1 MSYNELKQHGSEDFP
16 IQLYIIDSMHP
27 KYEMAHHWH
36 TQLEIIRVMSGRL
49 NVALNGKEYEVEKG
63 DVIIVNSEV
72 VHGAI
77 PTDCVYECIVFSLDV
92 LETSVNKCK
101 NFLFGISNR
110 MIEINEYRKYNADD
124 IFFRAVNS
132 FFEAMKTDG
141 DGAKFNVLGALY
153 TLFGIIFDKKYYT
166 VSSGTEVNKS
176 ITKLKDVLY
185 FIRNCYDTQITLYDM
200 ASKADMSPKYFC
212 RFFKELTDKTPVE
225 YLNAYRIERAA
236 RKLTGSNAAVTD
248 IAFSCGFND
257 LSYFIK
263 TFKHYKG
270 MTPREFRKRHV

>member
-16 IQLYIIDSMHP
+16 IQLYMIDSMHP

-36 TQLEIIRVMSGRL
+36 TQLEIIRVISGKL
-49 NVALNGKEYEVEKG
+49 NVALNGKEYKAYDG

-77 PTDCVYECIVFSLDV
+77 PENCVYECIVFSLDI
-92 LETSVNKCK
+92 LETSVNKCR
-101 NFLFGISNR
+101 NFLFGISSR
-110 MIEINEYRKYNADD
+110 MIEINEYYKYDD
-124 IFFRAVNS
+124 SIFFDAVNN
-132 FFEAMKTDG
+132 FFEAMKKDG
-141 DGAKFNVLGALY
+141 DSAKFLALGALY
-153 TLFGIIFDKKYYT
+153 TLFGMVYDKKYYKI
-166 VSSGTEVNKS
+166 SSGKDVNKS
-176 ITKLKDVLY
+176 IIKLKDVLY
-185 FIRNCYDTQITLYDM
+185 FIRNCYDTPITLEAM
-200 ASKADMSPKYFC
+200 AEKAGMSPKYFC

-225 YLNAYRIERAA
+225 YLNTYRIERAA
-236 RKLTGSNAAVTD
+236 RKLTGTDLPVTE

-270 MTPREFRKRHV
+270 MTPREFRKCHY

>member
-16 IQLYIIDSMHP
+16 IQLYTIDSMHP

-36 TQLEIIRVMSGRL
+36 TQLEIIRVISGKL
-49 NVALNGKEYEVEKG
+49 NVALNGKEYKAYDG

-77 PTDCVYECIVFSLDV
+77 PENCVYECIVFSLDI
-92 LETSVNKCK
+92 LETSVNKCR
-101 NFLFGISNR
+101 NFLFGISSR
-110 MIEINEYRKYNADD
+110 MIEINEYYKYDD
-124 IFFRAVNS
+124 SIFFDAVNN
-132 FFEAMKTDG
+132 FFEAMKKDG
-141 DGAKFNVLGALY
+141 DSAKFLALGALY
-153 TLFGIIFDKKYYT
+153 TLFGMVYDNKYYKI
-166 VSSGTEVNKS
+166 SSGKDVNKS
-176 ITKLKDVLY
+176 IIKLKDVLY
-185 FIRNCYDTQITLYDM
+185 FIRNCYDTPITLDAM
-200 ASKADMSPKYFC
+200 AEKAGMSPKYFC

-225 YLNAYRIERAA
+225 YLNTYRIERAA
-236 RKLTGSNAAVTD
+236 RKLTGTDLPVTE

-270 MTPREFRKRHV
+270 MTPREFRKCHY

>member
-36 TQLEIIRVMSGRL
+36 TQLEIIRVISGKL
-49 NVALNGKEYEVEKG
+49 NVALNGKEYKAYDG

-77 PTDCVYECIVFSLDV
+77 PENCVYECIVFSLDI
-92 LETSVNKCK
+92 LETSVNKCR
-101 NFLFGISNR
+101 NFLFGISSR
-110 MIEINEYRKYNADD
+110 MIEINEYYKYDD
-124 IFFRAVNS
+124 SIFFDAVNN
-132 FFEAMKTDG
+132 FFEAMKKDG
-141 DGAKFNVLGALY
+141 DSAKFLALGALY
-153 TLFGIIFDKKYYT
+153 TLFGMVYDKKYYKI
-166 VSSGTEVNKS
+166 SSGKDVNKS
-176 ITKLKDVLY
+176 IIKLKDVLY
-185 FIRNCYDTQITLYDM
+185 FIRNCYDTPITLEAM
-200 ASKADMSPKYFC
+200 AEKAGMSPKYFC

-225 YLNAYRIERAA
+225 YLNTYRIERAA
-236 RKLTGSNAAVTD
+236 RKLTGTDLPVTE

-270 MTPREFRKRHV
+270 MTPREFRKCHY

>member
-16 IQLYIIDSMHP
+16 IQLYTIDSMHP

-36 TQLEIIRVMSGRL
+36 TQLEIIRVISGKL
-49 NVALNGKEYEVEKG
+49 NVALNGKEYKAYDG

-77 PTDCVYECIVFSLDV
+77 PENCVYECIVFSLDI
-92 LETSVNKCK
+92 LETSVNKCR

-110 MIEINEYRKYNADD
+110 MIEINEYYKYDD
-124 IFFRAVNS
+124 SIFFDAVNN
-132 FFEAMKTDG
+132 FFEAMKKDG
-141 DGAKFNVLGALY
+141 DSAKFLALGALY
-153 TLFGIIFDKKYYT
+153 TLFGMVYDNKYYKI
-166 VSSGTEVNKS
+166 SSGKDVNKS
-176 ITKLKDVLY
+176 IIKLKDVLY
-185 FIRNCYDTQITLYDM
+185 FIRNCYDTPITLDAM
-200 ASKADMSPKYFC
+200 AEKAGMSPKYFC
-212 RFFKELTDKTPVE
+212 RFFRELTDKTPVE
-225 YLNAYRIERAA
+225 YLNTYRIERAA
-236 RKLTGSNAAVTD
+236 RKLTGTDLPVTE

-270 MTPREFRKRHV
+270 MTPREFRKCHY

>member
-16 IQLYIIDSMHP
+16 IQLYMIDSMHP

-36 TQLEIIRVMSGRL
+36 TQLEIIRVISGKL
-49 NVALNGKEYEVEKG
+49 NVSLNGKEYTAECG
-63 DVIIVNSEV
+63 DIIIVNSEV
-72 VHGAI
+72 IHGAI
-77 PTDCVYECIVFSLDV
+77 PENCVYECIVFSLDV

-101 NFLFGISNR
+101 NFLFGISSHV
-110 MIEINEYRKYNADD
+110 IELTEYHKYNDS
-124 IFFRAVNS
+124 IFFKAAKD
-132 FFEAMKTDG
+132 FFESMKEESDG
-141 DGAKFNVLGALY
+141 SKFKALGALY
-153 TLFGIIFDKKYYT
+153 TLLGIISDKKYYKI
-166 VSSGTEVNKS
+166 SSGKEVSKS

-185 FIRNCYDTQITLYDM
+185 FIRNCYDTPITLEDM
-200 ASKADMSPKYFC
+200 AEKAGMSPKYFC

-225 YLNAYRIERAA
+225 YLNTYRIERAA
-236 RKLTGSNAAVTD
+236 RKLGGTDLPVTE

-270 MTPREFRKRHV
+270 ETPREFRKRH

>member
-16 IQLYIIDSMHP
+16 IQLYMIDSMHP

-36 TQLEIIRVMSGRL
+36 TQLEIIRVISGKL
-49 NVALNGKEYEVEKG
+49 TVALNGEEYAASDG
-63 DVIIVNSEV
+63 DVIVVNSEV
-72 VHGAI
+72 VHGATPENCI
-77 PTDCVYECIVFSLDV
+77 YECIVFSSDV

-101 NFLFGISNR
+101 NFIFGISSR
-110 MIEINEYRKYNADD
+110 MIEMTEYYKYNDS
-124 IFFRAVNS
+124 IFFDTVNNL
-132 FFEAMKTDG
+132 FESMKSDE
-141 DGAKFNVLGALY
+141 DGAKFKALGALY
-153 TLFGIIFDKKYYT
+153 TFFGIISDNKYYKI
-166 VSSGTEVNKS
+166 SSGAEVNKS

-185 FIRNCYDTQITLYDM
+185 FIRNCYDTPITLEDM
-200 ASKADMSPKYFC
+200 ASTAGMSPKYFC

-225 YLNAYRIERAA
+225 YLNTYRIERAA
-236 RKLTGSNAAVTD
+236 RKLTGTDLPVTE

-270 MTPREFRKRHV
+270 MTPREFRKRHY